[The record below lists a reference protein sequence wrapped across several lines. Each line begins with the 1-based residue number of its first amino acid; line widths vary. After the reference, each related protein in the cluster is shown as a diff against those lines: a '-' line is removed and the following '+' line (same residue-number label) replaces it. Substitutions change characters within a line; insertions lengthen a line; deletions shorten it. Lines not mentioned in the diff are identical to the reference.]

1 MSGTTQRPEANAAER
16 CDLACSVVNA
26 FNPRGISFAAKTAA
40 AAVAAI
46 LIALWFNLPNP
57 GWAALTVYLTSQ
69 KVGGA
74 TGAVIGRST
83 YRALGTLLG
92 AAGTMFVI
100 PAFSSAPE
108 TLIVG
113 VAAWVGLL
121 VCISLLDRGPQSYVF
136 LLAAYTLPLIGLPV
150 ANNPASAFDVTL
162 WRIEEIGLGAL
173 LAIAVHSVFA
183 PHTIKPLL
191 VGKSRAAVDAAKGWM
206 LKGLGPHPI
215 GDAERRPRERFA
227 VDLGE
232 LYELAAYLRFEPG
245 VAAPD
250 IAIVSAL
257 ERRLLEL
264 LPLLSGVED
273 RLPGIRAADA
283 SLGAQVD
290 AHLQRVR
297 LRLEQPLSPTD
308 AASLGATGIDLVDA
322 QRSAMTT
329 GQVLAIGAMQRLSEL
344 LKSWSECLAL
354 LHRLEDGNG
363 TADGAAHK
371 LIEEVSLRA
380 LHTDPALAA
389 FSGVSVALTVIVAG
403 AVCWIVGWD
412 QGAGAIGIAAA
423 GSSLAAA
430 FDDPR
435 PLLRVLIVAGLL
447 AIPVAGL
454 YVFAVFPSLD
464 GPVAL
469 TVALAPLFF
478 FSALYLATPKLGVP
492 ALGFVLIALP
502 LLSIQSVQTADFG
515 SFTATAIGALM
526 GCVIALVVA
535 SLMRVISAETSVHR
549 LLRATWRDLAAMAD
563 GRRNLTRA
571 VWGSRMLDR
580 IGLMLPR
587 LAGTSD
593 ALRAQAVRALDDLRM
608 GVNILDLR
616 LAAAA
621 AQPRVRT
628 AIQAALQQIGA
639 HARRRLRNPDA
650 EPEPMLLESIERAVA
665 ELIEAE
671 PGASRLQG
679 LTAATGLR
687 LRFSAGDAVAAN
699 ATVASGAAR

>member
-1 MSGTTQRPEANAAER
+1 
-16 CDLACSVVNA
+16 
-26 FNPRGISFAAKTAA
+26 
-40 AAVAAI
+40 
-46 LIALWFNLPNP
+46 
-57 GWAALTVYLTSQ
+57 
-69 KVGGA
+69 
-74 TGAVIGRST
+74 
-83 YRALGTLLG
+83 
-92 AAGTMFVI
+92 
-100 PAFSSAPE
+100 
-108 TLIVG
+108 
-113 VAAWVGLL
+113 
-121 VCISLLDRGPQSYVF
+121 
-136 LLAAYTLPLIGLPV
+136 
-150 ANNPASAFDVTL
+150 
-162 WRIEEIGLGAL
+162 
-173 LAIAVHSVFA
+173 
-183 PHTIKPLL
+183 
-191 VGKSRAAVDAAKGWM
+191 M

-227 VDLGE
+227 VDMGE

-245 VAAPD
+245 VAARD

-264 LPLLSGVED
+264 LPLLAGVED

-297 LRLEQPLSPTD
+297 LRLEQPLLSQSD
-308 AASLGATGIDLVDA
+308 AASLGATGMDLVGA
-322 QRSAMTT
+322 QRPDMTPSK
-329 GQVLAIGAMQRLSEL
+329 VLAVGAMQRLSEL
-344 LKSWSECLAL
+344 LQSWSECLAL
-354 LHRLEDGNG
+354 LHHLEDG
-363 TADGAAHK
+363 TSPADGATDNLVDKA
-371 LIEEVSLRA
+371 SLRA

-389 FSGVSVALTVIVAG
+389 YSGISVALTVIVAG

-435 PLLRVLIVAGLL
+435 PLLRVLIVTALL
-447 AIPVAGL
+447 AIPVAGI
-454 YVFAVFPSLD
+454 YVFAVFPALD

-469 TVALAPLFF
+469 AVAVAPLFF

-526 GCVIALVVA
+526 GCVIALIVA
-535 SLMRVISAETSVHR
+535 SLMRVISAETSVRR
-549 LLRATWRDLAAMAD
+549 LLRATWNDLAAMAD
-563 GRRNLTRA
+563 GRRNITRA
-571 VWGSRMLDR
+571 IWGSRMLDR

-593 ALRAQAVRALDDLRM
+593 ALRVNAVRALDDLRM

-621 AQPRVRT
+621 AQPRVRA
-628 AIQAALQQIGA
+628 AIETVLQQISA
-639 HARRRLRNPDA
+639 HVRRRLKNPDA
-650 EPEPMLLESIERAVA
+650 VPEPMMRDSIERAVA
-665 ELIEAE
+665 ELIETE

-687 LRFSAGDAVAAN
+687 LRLCGDDAVAN
-699 ATVASGAAR
+699 ATAASGAGR